1 MDELRK
7 RLQIA
12 RWIAEDMLGNLD
24 DQGRALLDAWLA
36 ESPEHVQEMEKIRGE
51 VVAGKWEVEEVARK
65 GWEDF
70 KRRKRLVLWR
80 RVMKYAAI
88 LLLPLAVAAGL
99 WWHDVH
105 SAEEAAPVVEPIVAG
120 KTRAVLELADGKRV
134 DLDEMRHLD
143 LQEKDGTAITLSE
156 DQVLRYDGEAST
168 SGQQQ
173 EYYNTLWIPKGG
185 EYSLQLSDG
194 TRVWLNAATRLK
206 YPVAFTG
213 KERRVEL
220 EGEAYF
226 EVRKDDRHPF
236 IVSAEGVDVQVY
248 GTSFNINTFVAQGV
262 ETVLLE
268 GSVGVRRMD
277 GGEEC
282 RIVPGEMAVYDE
294 GDGSL
299 AVKEVDVALYTSWIE
314 GLFKF
319 EEERL
324 EDIMETLSRWYDVEV
339 FFYNDALRD
348 ALFTGDLR
356 RYKNIGE
363 HLRMLE
369 MTTNVAFEVKGNTVF
384 VGYRK

>member
-1 MDELRK
+1 MERYDENIVRLLEAYLTGRLDEEGRK
-7 RLQIA
+7 VLEAWCGEDARNRAFFEQVCRDGQIA
-12 RWIAEDMLGNLD
+12 REDSIYAAVD
-24 DQGRALLDAWLA
+24 EERAFRRFL
-36 ESPEHVQEMEKIRGE
+36 ERIRG
-51 VVAGKWEVEEVARK
+51 R
-65 GWEDF
+65 
-70 KRRKRLVLWR
+70 KRRL
-80 RVMKYAAI
+80 
-88 LLLPLAVAAGL
+88 
-99 WWHDVH
+99 
-105 SAEEAAPVVEPIVAG
+105 
-120 KTRAVLELADGKRV
+120 GKRV
-134 DLDEMRHLD
+134 
-143 LQEKDGTAITLSE
+143 
-156 DQVLRYDGEAST
+156 LRYAAVLMLPVAVALLWLWQGTEPEAVGVQEIAPGSAKAVLTLAGGERVHLQK
-168 SGQQQ
+168 GQAQ
-173 EYYNTLWIPKGG
+173 ESAKLAEMAVEQGEGVLSYRDVKAQAKRKVEYNTLATGRGG
-185 EYSLQLSDG
+185 EYCLVLSDG
-194 TRVWLNAATRLK
+194 TAVYLNAETKLK
-206 YPVAFTG
+206 YPVAFG
-213 KERRVEL
+213 DGERRVAL

-226 EVRKDDRHPF
+226 EVATD
-236 IVSAEGVDVQVY
+236 SARAFVVEVNGLEVQVY
-248 GTSFNINTFVAQGV
+248 GTTFDITTFYEGEVR
-262 ETVLLE
+262 TVLAE

-277 GGEEC
+277 GGEER

>member
-1 MDELRK
+1 MKRK
-7 RLQIA
+7 EILKY
-12 RWIAEDMLGNLD
+12 L
-24 DQGRALLDAWLA
+24 
-36 ESPEHVQEMEKIRGE
+36 RGE
-51 VVAGKWEVEEVARK
+51 TTEAERLRMLRWLEADPSHMEEYRRLRMIFDVLLCSDDGTRLSAGSLPRSGGRKWMRVA
-65 GWEDF
+65 
-70 KRRKRLVLWR
+70 
-80 RVMKYAAI
+80 
-88 LLLPLAVAAGL
+88 AVAAAVAIGFVVGGL
-99 WWHDVH
+99 YIHGLSDN
-105 SAEEAAPVVEPIVAG
+105 
-120 KTRAVLELADGKRV
+120 DGKRLFAASSV
-134 DLDEMRHLD
+134 HVPVGQRTEM
-143 LQEKDGTAITLSE
+143 
-156 DQVLRYDGEAST
+156 VL
-168 SGQQQ
+168 
-173 EYYNTLWIPKGG
+173 N
-185 EYSLQLSDG
+185 DG
-194 TRVWLNAATRLK
+194 TRVWLNSNTTLYIDEMDSGCRQVTLD
-206 YPVAFTG
+206 
-213 KERRVEL
+213 
-220 EGEAYF
+220 GEAYF
-226 EVRKDDRHPF
+226 EVATD
-236 IVSAEGVDVQVY
+236 SARAFVVEVNGLEVQVY
-248 GTSFNINTFVAQGV
+248 GTTFDITTFYEGEVR
-262 ETVLLE
+262 TVLAE

>member
-12 RWIAEDMLGNLD
+12 RWIAEDVLGNLD

-156 DQVLRYDGEAST
+156 DQVL
-168 SGQQQ
+168 SG
-173 EYYNTLWIPKGG
+173 
-185 EYSLQLSDG
+185 
-194 TRVWLNAATRLK
+194 
-206 YPVAFTG
+206 
-213 KERRVEL
+213 
-220 EGEAYF
+220 
-226 EVRKDDRHPF
+226 
-236 IVSAEGVDVQVY
+236 
-248 GTSFNINTFVAQGV
+248 
-262 ETVLLE
+262 
-268 GSVGVRRMD
+268 
-277 GGEEC
+277 
-282 RIVPGEMAVYDE
+282 
-294 GDGSL
+294 
-299 AVKEVDVALYTSWIE
+299 VAL
-314 GLFKF
+314 
-319 EEERL
+319 
-324 EDIMETLSRWYDVEV
+324 
-339 FFYNDALRD
+339 
-348 ALFTGDLR
+348 
-356 RYKNIGE
+356 
-363 HLRMLE
+363 
-369 MTTNVAFEVKGNTVF
+369 
-384 VGYRK
+384 